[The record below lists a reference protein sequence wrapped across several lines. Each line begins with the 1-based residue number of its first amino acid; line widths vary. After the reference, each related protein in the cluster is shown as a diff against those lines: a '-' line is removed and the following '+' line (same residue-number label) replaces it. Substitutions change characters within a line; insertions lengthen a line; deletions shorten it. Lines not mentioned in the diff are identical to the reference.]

1 MRLEREERATT
12 RLAALTPKRTGVKAI
27 RADQGRLDRQHIHSE
42 ESSVGF
48 SRSIGMEY
56 SHTKM
61 NNKKV
66 DTRLIRYWIDNS
78 KFNSK
83 VHVTGVC
90 MLATES
96 SIIGLV
102 LQPPTE
108 TSYHVAKAQTNPTF
122 SLWHE
127 LFTI

>member
-1 MRLEREERATT
+1 
-12 RLAALTPKRTGVKAI
+12 
-27 RADQGRLDRQHIHSE
+27 
-42 ESSVGF
+42 
-48 SRSIGMEY
+48 
-56 SHTKM
+56 M
-61 NNKKV
+61 NNKV

-90 MLATES
+90 MLAIES